1 MYVNKYTF
9 TPVSALIRFTRQK
22 SRKLI
27 IWLKWLTTEQTFI
40 GDYQS
45 KGMLNRLIIIK
56 SF

>member
-45 KGMLNRLIIIK
+45 KGMLTRLIIK